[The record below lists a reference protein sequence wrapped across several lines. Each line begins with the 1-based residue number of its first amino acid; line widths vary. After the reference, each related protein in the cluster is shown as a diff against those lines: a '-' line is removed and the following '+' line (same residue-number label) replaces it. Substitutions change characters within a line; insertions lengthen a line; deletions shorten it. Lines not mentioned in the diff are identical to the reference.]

1 MINNLNFIYP
11 EIFISLSIMFLLLL
25 GAFKKESSGL
35 IYNLSIV
42 FLIFTLA
49 LIFNYPPQSNV
60 NLFNDSY
67 KIDYFSSFM
76 KILTMCSGI
85 FVLITS
91 SRYLKILTMCSG
103 IFVLITSSRYLKI
116 FKIFK
121 IEYSILILCSIL
133 GMMVMIS
140 ANDLIVFYIGLELQ
154 SLALYVL
161 ASFNRDQVKSSEAG
175 LKYFVLSALSSG
187 LLLYGCSLIYG
198 FTGSTNFI
206 TISENINSTQF
217 GLTFGIV
224 FILVGLAF
232 KISAVPFHMWA
243 PDVYE
248 GSPTSV
254 TLFFAVVPKIAALTV
269 FIRFLYVPFI
279 NMIDQWQIIIVF
291 LSIASMIF
299 GAVAAIGQKN
309 LKRLVA
315 YSSIG
320 HMGFALA
327 GLASGTNEGIQS
339 SIIYIS
345 IYLIMN
351 LGLFSCLFMMKRN
364 DKYYENIDDLSGLSK
379 NHPLISLSLLII
391 LFSLAGIP
399 PMAGFFA
406 KFYVFTAVVKESMY
420 FLAITG
426 LLSTVIAA
434 FYYLRIIKI
443 IYFDPEKEKYDT
455 DYNIGLKITLS
466 LSTLLILLYFI
477 FPSTLVEIVS
487 RINII

>member
-1 MINNLNFIYP
+1 MDNINLILP
-11 EIFISLSIMFLLLL
+11 EIAISLSIMFLLVF
-25 GAFKKESSGL
+25 GVFKKNSEN
-35 IYNLSIV
+35 IIHNLSIGS
-42 FLIFTLA
+42 LIVTA
-49 LIFNYPPQSNV
+49 ILIFNNPFETNIY
-60 NLFNDSY
+60 LFKESY
-67 KIDYFSSFM
+67 IIDYLSSFM
-76 KILTMCSGI
+76 KIITLLGGV
-85 FVLITS
+85 FVLI
-91 SRYLKILTMCSG
+91 I
-103 IFVLITSSRYLKI
+103 SSRYLKI

-121 IEYSILILCSIL
+121 IEYPILILCSIL

-140 ANDLIVFYIGLELQ
+140 SNDLMVFYVGLELQ

-161 ASFNRDQVKSSEAG
+161 ASFNRDQIKSSEAG
-175 LKYFVLSALSSG
+175 VKYFVLSALSSG

-198 FTGSTNFI
+198 FSGSTNF
-206 TISENINSTQF
+206 NIIAPSMNSSQL
-217 GLTFGIV
+217 GLTLGIV
-224 FILVGLAF
+224 FVLVGLAF

-254 TLFFAVVPKIAALTV
+254 TLFFAIVPKVAALTV
-269 FIRFLYVPFI
+269 FIRFLYIPFF
-279 NMIDQWQIIIVF
+279 NMIDQWQPILIF
-291 LSIASMIF
+291 LSIASMIL

-320 HMGFALA
+320 HIGYALA
-327 GLASGTNEGIQS
+327 GLCAGTNEGLQS

-351 LGLFSCLFMMKRN
+351 LGLFSFLLMMKRN
-364 DKYYENIDDLSGLSK
+364 NEYFESLDDLSGLSK
-379 NHPLISLSLLII
+379 NHPVLSLSLLII

-399 PMAGFFA
+399 PLAGFFA
-406 KFYVFTAVVKESMY
+406 KFYIFKSVIEQSMY
-420 FLAITG
+420 FLAIVG

-443 IYFDPEKEKYDT
+443 IYFDKEKEKYDT
-455 DYNIGLKITLS
+455 DHNILLKISLT

-477 FPSTLVEIVS
+477 FPGKLVEIVS
-487 RINII
+487 RINIV